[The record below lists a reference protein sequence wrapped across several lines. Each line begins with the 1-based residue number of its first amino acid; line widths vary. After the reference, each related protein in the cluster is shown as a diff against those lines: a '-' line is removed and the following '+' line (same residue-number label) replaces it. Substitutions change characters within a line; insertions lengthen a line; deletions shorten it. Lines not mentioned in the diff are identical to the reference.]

1 MSTIRR
7 QSIISS
13 FVIYS
18 GFAVGLLNT
27 YFFTKEGLF
36 TAEEYG
42 LTTIFIAIAT
52 LMMAFATLA
61 MPSYIFKFFHYYND
75 HLPPRKN
82 DMLTWSV
89 LMGIIGFALVIVA
102 GIVFKNLVIRKFGE
116 HSPQLLT
123 YYYWIFP
130 LGFGYTLYT
139 ILEAYAWN
147 LGKSVFTNFLREVQ
161 WRLFI
166 TLLIILF
173 MAGIIG
179 SYDLFIKL
187 FSLTYAGIAFILL
200 LYLVFT
206 KKIYFTFR
214 ISKVT
219 RRFFNKIVA
228 LCLYFYSATV
238 IMTLSYVFDT
248 IVIASVLPDGAAKAG
263 IFTLAFLCTSIIQ
276 APQRGIIAASI
287 SHISKAWKE
296 KDMATIQR
304 IYQRSSINQLI
315 FAAGMYLLIALNYR
329 DAISTFGLKQIYL
342 DGFMVFVILGLTKM
356 VDMGTGLNGQ
366 IISTST
372 YWRFEL
378 ISGIILVCIML
389 PLTYI
394 LAKKFDI
401 IGPAIASLI
410 SISIYNTI
418 RILFL
423 RKKFGLFPFSLQ
435 TFYTLL
441 LAACCGA
448 LCYFAFKHLE
458 GLPGMIVRSA
468 VFVLLYAGGAY
479 YLHLSPDIKPVW
491 QTLKKRMGIQKKST

>member
-82 DMLTWSV
+82 DMLTWSL
-89 LMGIIGFALVIVA
+89 LMGLIGFALVVVA
-102 GIVFKNLVIRKFGE
+102 GIVFKSLVIRKFGE
-116 HSPQLLT
+116 HSPQLIT

-187 FSLTYAGIAFILL
+187 FSLTYAGIALILL

-219 RRFFNKIVA
+219 RRFLSKIVA

-329 DAISTFGLKQIYL
+329 DAIPAFGLKQIYL
-342 DGFMVFVILGLTKM
+342 DGFMVYLILGLTKI

-378 ISGIILVCIML
+378 ISGIILVSIML

-410 SISIYNTI
+410 SISLYNTI

-423 RKKFGLFPFSLQ
+423 RKKFRLFPFSGQ
-435 TFYTLL
+435 TIYTLL
-441 LAACCGA
+441 LAVGCGA
-448 LCYFAFKHLE
+448 LCYFAFKNLE
-458 GLPGMIVRSA
+458 GFPGMIVRSA
-468 VFVLLYAGGAY
+468 VFVVLYAGGAY
-479 YLHLSPDIKPVW
+479 YLNLSPDIKPVW
-491 QTLKKRMGIQKKST
+491 QTLKKRMGMQKK

>member
-52 LMMAFATLA
+52 LMMAFASLA
-61 MPSYIFKFFHYYND
+61 MPSYIFKFYHYYND
-75 HLPPRKN
+75 HLPPKKN
-82 DMLTWSV
+82 DMLAWAV
-89 LMGIIGFALVIVA
+89 LISSIGFALVIVA
-102 GIVFKNLVIRKFGE
+102 GIVFKHLIIRKFGAN
-116 HSPQLLT
+116 SPDLIT
-123 YYYWIFP
+123 YYFWIFP
-130 LGFGYTLYT
+130 LGFGLTIYT

-173 MAGIIG
+173 MAGVIG

-187 FSLTYAGIAFILL
+187 FSLTYAGIALILL
-200 LYLVFT
+200 LYLLFT
-206 KKIYFTFR
+206 GKIAFTFR

-219 RRFFNKIVA
+219 RRFFSKIA
-228 LCLYFYSATV
+228 MLCMYFYAATI

-248 IVIASVLPDGAAKAG
+248 IVIASVLPDGAVKAG
-263 IFTLAFLCTSIIQ
+263 IFTLAFLCTSVIQ

-296 KDMATIQR
+296 KDMSTIRR

-315 FAAGMYLLIALNYR
+315 FAAGMFLLIGLNYK
-329 DAISTFGLKQIYL
+329 DAITSFGLKEIYL
-342 DGFMVFVILGLTKM
+342 DGFMVFIILGLTKI

-394 LAKKFDI
+394 LAKKYDI

-410 SISIYNTI
+410 SISIYNSI

-423 RKKFGLFPFSLQ
+423 WKKFRLFPFSVQ
-435 TFYTLL
+435 SVYTLV
-441 LAACCGA
+441 LAASCFTV
-448 LCYFAFKHLE
+448 CYYAFNKMP
-458 GLPGMIVRSA
+458 GFPGMIVRSV
-468 VFVLLYAGGAY
+468 VFIALYAAGAF
-479 YLHLSPDIKPVW
+479 YLKLSPDIKPVW
-491 QTLKKRMGIQKKST
+491 LTLKKRMGI